1 MQNLQKLLAAHHYS
15 RKLPG
20 EDSNPHT
27 QTQNLLVLPLDDR
40 AGLDWHKGTTIFR
53 YVRGR

>member
-1 MQNLQKLLAAHHYS
+1 MQNLQKALAAHHYS

-27 QTQNLLVLPLDDR
+27 QTQNLLSYR
-40 AGLDWHKGTTIFR
+40 
-53 YVRGR
+53 